1 MSNIDHAFDDE
12 TDAEPKPKPTIA
24 RFEIPFPLRPDFI
37 VRLSLPGDLTLDEAW
52 RIAMMLKTIPAPEG
66 ERAEQMELTK

>member
-1 MSNIDHAFDDE
+1 MKLAYRHSR
-12 TDAEPKPKPTIA
+12 TGQRVTK
-24 RFEIPFPLRPDFI
+24 RFTRWPD
-37 VRLSLPGDLTLDEAW
+37 LLDEAW